1 MKLFIVCIALLLPLV
16 GSAQNF
22 GNIDPATAAI
32 LIQQVEKAKV
42 CMDKA
47 DQAELEAL
55 KVEAEAKR
63 DEVLAMC
70 DAGKRDAAQAE
81 TIAYAE
87 QSMKK
92 PIVKEFQACM
102 GVAGVTIPMLAMMQL
117 QNPETTGTHV
127 CDLEIPL

>member
-1 MKLFIVCIALLLPLV
+1 MKLFLVCVAVLLPLV

-32 LIQQVEKAKV
+32 LLQQVEKAKV

-47 DQAELEAL
+47 DQAELDAL
-55 KVEAEAKR
+55 TVEAEAKR

-70 DAGKRDAAQAE
+70 DAGKRDEAQAA
-81 TIAYAE
+81 TIVYAE
-87 QSMKK
+87 QSMQK

>member
-1 MKLFIVCIALLLPLV
+1 MKLFIGCIALLLPLV

-42 CMDKA
+42 CMAKA
-47 DQAELEAL
+47 DQAELEVL

-117 QNPETTGTHV
+117 QNPEVSGTHV

>member
-1 MKLFIVCIALLLPLV
+1 MKLFIGCIALLLPLV
-16 GSAQNF
+16 ASAQNF

-47 DQAELEAL
+47 DQTELAAL
-55 KVEAEAKR
+55 QAEAEAKR

-70 DAGKRDAAQAE
+70 DAGKRDVAQAE
-81 TIAYAE
+81 TITYAE

-102 GVAGVTIPMLAMMQL
+102 GIAGVTIPMLAMMQL

>member
-1 MKLFIVCIALLLPLV
+1 MKLLTGCVLVLLPLMS
-16 GSAQNF
+16 SAQNF

-42 CMDKA
+42 CMGKA
-47 DQAELEAL
+47 DQAELQAL
-55 KVEAEAKR
+55 QTEAEAKR

-87 QSMKK
+87 QSMRK

-127 CDLEIPL
+127 CDLEIPM

>member
-1 MKLFIVCIALLLPLV
+1 MRLFLVSVVMLLPLMAN
-16 GSAQNF
+16 AQNF
-22 GNIDPATAAI
+22 GNIDPTTAA
-32 LIQQVEKAKV
+32 LLLKQVEKAKA
-42 CMDKA
+42 CMDKV
-47 DQAELEAL
+47 DQDELAVL
-55 KVEAEAKR
+55 QAEAEAKR

-70 DAGKRDAAQAE
+70 EAGKRDQAQAE

-87 QSMKK
+87 QSMQK

-127 CDLEIPL
+127 CDLEIPM

>member
-87 QSMKK
+87 QSMQK

-102 GVAGVTIPMLAMMQL
+102 GIAGVTIPMLAMMQL

-127 CDLEIPL
+127 CDLEIPM

>member
-1 MKLFIVCIALLLPLV
+1 MKLFIAGVAMFLSV
-16 GSAQNF
+16 AVNAQNF

-47 DQAELEAL
+47 DQTELEAL

-87 QSMKK
+87 QSMQK

>member
-1 MKLFIVCIALLLPLV
+1 MKLFTGCIALLLPLMA
-16 GSAQNF
+16 GAQNF
-22 GNIDPATAAI
+22 GNIDPATAAL

-42 CMDKA
+42 CMAKA
-47 DQAELEAL
+47 DQTELEVL

-70 DAGKRDAAQAE
+70 DAGKRDAAQAA

-87 QSMKK
+87 QSMQKS
-92 PIVKEFQACM
+92 IVKEFQACM
-102 GVAGVTIPMLAMMQL
+102 GVAGITIPMLAMMQL

>member
-87 QSMKK
+87 QSMQK

-102 GVAGVTIPMLAMMQL
+102 GIAGVTIPMLAMMQL

>member
-1 MKLFIVCIALLLPLV
+1 MKLLLVCIVVLLPLV

-42 CMDKA
+42 CIDKV
-47 DQAELEAL
+47 DQAELDTL
-55 KVEAEAKR
+55 TVEAEAKR

-70 DAGKRDAAQAE
+70 DAGKRDEAQAAAI
-81 TIAYAE
+81 TYAE
-87 QSMKK
+87 QSMQK

-102 GVAGVTIPMLAMMQL
+102 GVAGITIPMLAMMQL

-127 CDLEIPL
+127 CDLEIPM